1 MRLVSWGF
9 SCMLL
14 AGGAMLDLEVFLSET
29 TDLAPCGPN
38 LEHDLAFFEL
48 EEAARGKLEQRVG
61 DAVKPAEDP
70 NWPKVA
76 ELAQALLLR
85 TKDLRVAVHLTR
97 ALSRTEGV
105 PGLAA
110 GLGLIHG
117 LLERYWDRL
126 YPLLEAD
133 NSDDP
138 TERLNAL
145 APLADPETLIKD
157 VRAISLINSREH
169 GQLQARDVEIALGRM
184 APTLTAGVDPPRGLA
199 QIHAQIAAAFASDQT
214 VPAALR
220 RARENIL
227 AIQTMILDRVGA
239 DRAIELKPLAQSLEN
254 LLEVCDTALGVPGG
268 AAREAAGQAPDVIR
282 AGISGEISTREEA
295 VRMLTLVCGYLERH
309 EPSNPAP
316 LFIRRAQ
323 RLMTKN
329 FVDIVR
335 DLLPDSLSNLEK
347 LAGELEKK

>member
-1 MRLVSWGF
+1 
-9 SCMLL
+9 
-14 AGGAMLDLEVFLSET
+14 
-29 TDLAPCGPN
+29 
-38 LEHDLAFFEL
+38 
-48 EEAARGKLEQRVG
+48 LEQRVG

-70 NWPKVA
+70 NWSKVV
-76 ELAQALLLR
+76 ELARALLLR

-97 ALSRTEGV
+97 GLSRTEGF

-110 GLGLIHG
+110 GLRFIHG
-117 LLERYWDRL
+117 LLERYWERL

-157 VRAISLINSREH
+157 LRAINLVNSREH

-184 APTLTAGVDPPRGLA
+184 APTLTPGMSPPKGLA

-220 RARENIL
+220 QARESTL
-227 AIQTMILDRVGA
+227 AIQAVILDRVGA

-254 LLEVCDTALGVPGG
+254 LLEVCDTALGAPDGT
-268 AAREAAGQAPDVIR
+268 AREAEGQAPGSIR
-282 AGISGEISTREEA
+282 SGVSGEISSREEA
-295 VRMLTLVCGYLERH
+295 VRVLDLVCAYLECH

-316 LFIRRAQ
+316 LLIRRAQ

-335 DLLPDSLSNLEK
+335 DLLPDSLSSIEK

>member
-1 MRLVSWGF
+1 
-9 SCMLL
+9 
-14 AGGAMLDLEVFLSET
+14 MLDLEELLLEAKESS
-29 TDLAPCGPN
+29 PCGLN
-38 LEHDLAFFEL
+38 LERDLAFFEL

-70 NWPKVA
+70 NWAKVGA
-76 ELAQALLLR
+76 LARALLLR

-133 NSDDP
+133 NSNDP

-157 VRAISLINSREH
+157 VRAISLVNSREH

-184 APTLTAGVDPPRGLA
+184 APTLPAGVDPPRGLA

-220 RARENIL
+220 RARERIL
-227 AIQTMILDRVGA
+227 AIQTVILDRVGA

-254 LLEVCDTALGVPGG
+254 LLEACDTALGVPRG

-282 AGISGEISTREEA
+282 AGISGQISSREEA
-295 VRMLTLVCGYLERH
+295 VRML
-309 EPSNPAP
+309 
-316 LFIRRAQ
+316 
-323 RLMTKN
+323 
-329 FVDIVR
+329 
-335 DLLPDSLSNLEK
+335 
-347 LAGELEKK
+347 

>member
-1 MRLVSWGF
+1 
-9 SCMLL
+9 
-14 AGGAMLDLEVFLSET
+14 MLDLEELLLEAKES
-29 TDLAPCGPN
+29 APCGPN

-70 NWPKVA
+70 NWAKVV
-76 ELAQALLLR
+76 ELARALLLR
-85 TKDLRVAVHLTR
+85 TKDLRVAVYLTR

-138 TERLNAL
+138 TERLNAV

-157 VRAISLINSREH
+157 LRAINLVNSREH

-184 APTLTAGVDPPRGLA
+184 APTLTPGMSPPKGLA
-199 QIHAQIAAAFASDQT
+199 QIHAQIAAAFATDQT

-220 RARENIL
+220 QARESTL
-227 AIQTMILDRVGA
+227 AIEAAILDRVGA

-254 LLEVCDTALGVPGG
+254 LLEVCEAALGAPSGT
-268 AAREAAGQAPDVIR
+268 ARQTEGQATGAIR
-282 AGISGEISTREEA
+282 IGVSGEISSREEA
-295 VRMLTLVCGYLERH
+295 VHVLELVCAYLERH

-329 FVDIVR
+329 FVDIMR
-335 DLLPDSLSNLEK
+335 DLLPDSLSSIEK

>member
-1 MRLVSWGF
+1 
-9 SCMLL
+9 
-14 AGGAMLDLEVFLSET
+14 MLDPEELLSET
-29 TDLAPCGPN
+29 RDSPPCGPN

-48 EEAARGKLEQRVG
+48 EEAVRGKAEQRVG

-70 NWPKVA
+70 SWPRVV
-76 ELAQALLLR
+76 ELARALLLR

-105 PGLAA
+105 PGLAT

-117 LLERYWDRL
+117 LLERHWDRV

-138 TERLNAL
+138 TERLNAV

-157 VRAISLINSREH
+157 LRAINLVNSREH

-184 APTLTAGVDPPRGLA
+184 ALTQAAGVSAPKGLA
-199 QIHAQIAAAFASDQT
+199 QVHAQIAAAFASDRT
-214 VPAALR
+214 VPTALR
-220 RARENIL
+220 QARENTL
-227 AIQTMILDRVGA
+227 AIQVLLIDRVGA
-239 DRAIELKPLAQSLEN
+239 DRAIDLKPLVQSLEN
-254 LLEVCDTALGVPGG
+254 LLEVCDTALGVPSA
-268 AAREAAGQAPDVIR
+268 AARAVEGQASGAIQ
-282 AGISGEISTREEA
+282 AGITGEISTRQEA
-295 VRMLTLVCGYLERH
+295 VRALDLVCAYLERH

-323 RLMTKN
+323 RLMAKN
-329 FVDIVR
+329 FVDIVK

>member
-1 MRLVSWGF
+1 
-9 SCMLL
+9 
-14 AGGAMLDLEVFLSET
+14 MLDLEELLSET
-29 TDLAPCGPN
+29 RDSPPCGPN

-70 NWPKVA
+70 NWAKVV
-76 ELAQALLLR
+76 ELARALLLR
-85 TKDLRVAVHLTR
+85 TKDLRVAVYLTR

-138 TERLNAL
+138 TERLNAV

-157 VRAISLINSREH
+157 LRAINLVNSREH

-184 APTLTAGVDPPRGLA
+184 APTLTPGMSPPKGLA
-199 QIHAQIAAAFASDQT
+199 QIHAQIAAAFATDQT

-220 RARENIL
+220 QARESTL
-227 AIQTMILDRVGA
+227 AIEAAILDRVGA

-254 LLEVCDTALGVPGG
+254 LLEVCEAALGAPSGT
-268 AAREAAGQAPDVIR
+268 ARQTEGQATGAIR
-282 AGISGEISTREEA
+282 IGVSREISSREEA
-295 VRMLTLVCGYLERH
+295 VHVLELVCAYLERH

-329 FVDIVR
+329 FVDIMR
-335 DLLPDSLSNLEK
+335 DLLPDSLSSIEK